1 MKKLFD
7 GMKKAFKLSSD
18 EDPELMGDDEYVEI
32 DTTKETESNGRV
44 LIKPYTLE
52 DFTDIRQILDQLKQG
67 NSIALINI
75 KPLKDKDIIE
85 VKRAINKLKKMCEA
99 NEGSIAGFGEN
110 WVVVT
115 PRFAEIERVDKEQNS
130 ANETT

>member
-1 MKKLFD
+1 MRRLLK

-32 DTTKETESNGRV
+32 DTTKESEQEGKV

-52 DFTDIRQILDQLKQG
+52 DFTDIREIMDVLKKG
-67 NSIALINI
+67 NAIALINI
-75 KPLKDKDIIE
+75 KPLKDKDVIE
-85 VKRAINKLKKMCEA
+85 VKRAINKLKKICETTD
-99 NEGSIAGFGEN
+99 GSIAGFGEN

-115 PRFAEIERVDKEQNS
+115 PSFAEIERVDKSDPVEDN
-130 ANETT
+130 T